1 MLICPGYEI
10 HDTIASSNDVSGV
23 LLMGF
28 FSAILRFTFCFV
40 LFFQTF
46 AEIGALGA
54 LFIFS
59 LDE

>member
-10 HDTIASSNDVSGV
+10 HDTIASSNDVFGV
-23 LLMGF
+23 LLRVF
-28 FSAILRFTFCFV
+28 FPLFLDLPSV